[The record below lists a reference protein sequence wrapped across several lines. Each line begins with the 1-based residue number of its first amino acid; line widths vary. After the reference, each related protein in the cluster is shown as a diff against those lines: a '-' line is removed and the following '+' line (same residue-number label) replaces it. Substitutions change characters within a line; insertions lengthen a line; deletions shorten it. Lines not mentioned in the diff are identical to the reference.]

1 MRPGT
6 WSAPDVQVIARRCL
20 RPAPEERFASGT
32 EVAAALR
39 AAISSDATAVV
50 EPTLWWWQF
59 HQGAIAVSVLAMP
72 AIAWAL
78 RPWIGSPNGS
88 RVFFA
93 ALVLA
98 TISITSRMNLVFT
111 SRIHPANLRRQRAL
125 VFPWVLVVDA
135 ALALLMIAAALT
147 IEDRD
152 AAAGLVISLS
162 TVILLSL
169 AFIEPATTRAAGLS
183 GQGRSAGRRSLL

>member
-1 MRPGT
+1 
-6 WSAPDVQVIARRCL
+6 
-20 RPAPEERFASGT
+20 
-32 EVAAALR
+32 
-39 AAISSDATAVV
+39 
-50 EPTLWWWQF
+50 
-59 HQGAIAVSVLAMP
+59 
-72 AIAWAL
+72 
-78 RPWIGSPNGS
+78 
-88 RVFFA
+88 
-93 ALVLA
+93 
-98 TISITSRMNLVFT
+98 MNLVFT